1 MARVIYAPEAEADIW
16 AIARRIAE
24 ENLGAAERFIEL
36 IDEKAELIATA
47 PAMGRQRDELSRG
60 LRSLPV
66 GAYVIFYRKTKK
78 GIQVARIL
86 HGARDIPSLF

>member
-1 MARVIYAPEAEADIW
+1 MPRVIYAPEAEADIW
-16 AIARRIAE
+16 AIARRIAN
-24 ENLGAAERFIEL
+24 ENLAAAERFIEV
-36 IDEKAELIATA
+36 IDEKADLLAKA

-60 LRSLPV
+60 IRSFPV

-78 GIQVARIL
+78 GIQIARVL